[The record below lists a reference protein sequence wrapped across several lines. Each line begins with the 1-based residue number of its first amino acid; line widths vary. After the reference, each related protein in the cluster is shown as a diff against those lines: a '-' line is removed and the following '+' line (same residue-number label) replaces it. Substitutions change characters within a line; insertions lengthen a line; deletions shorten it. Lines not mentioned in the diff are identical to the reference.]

1 MVDFVREWR
10 ERAEL
15 PLGLFIRGFGI
26 SASKLYSWQERYG
39 KDNFHNG
46 FIPRD
51 HWLADWEKAAIIE
64 FRQAHLMDGYRALT
78 YMMLDRD
85 IVAVAPATVYR
96 VLLRAGLLRRWNTAP
111 SRKGKGFE
119 QPLKPHEHW
128 HVDIS
133 YLNLGGTFYYLI
145 SVLDGCS
152 RYVLHFDIRES
163 MKELD
168 VELVLQRAHELYPEA
183 RPRVISDNGPQFIA
197 KEFKAFIRQSG
208 MTHVRTS
215 PYYPQSNGKLERF
228 HRTLKHECI
237 RPQTPASLDDAKRL
251 VARYVEQYNN
261 VRLHAALRYI
271 TPADKMAGRAEEIFA
286 DRDRKL
292 EAARARRKL
301 EREAQPMAA
310 SETLECG
317 ALAAAA

>member
-1 MVDFVREWR
+1 MREWQ
-10 ERAEL
+10 ERTEL
-15 PLGLFIRGFGI
+15 PLGLFIKGFGI
-26 SASKLYSWQERYG
+26 TASKFYSWQDRYG

-46 FIPRD
+46 LIPRD
-51 HWLADWEKAAIIE
+51 HWLADWEKTAIIE
-64 FRQAHLMDGYRALT
+64 FRQAHLVEGYRALT

-96 VLLRAGLLRRWNTAP
+96 VLLQAGLLRRWNTAP
-111 SRKGKGFE
+111 SKKGKGFE

-133 YLNLGGTFYYLI
+133 YLNLSGTFYYLI

-168 VELVLQRAHELYPEA
+168 VELVLQRAHELCPAA
-183 RPRVISDNGPQFIA
+183 RPRIISDNGPQFIA

-215 PYYPQSNGKLERF
+215 PFHPQSNGKLERF

-237 RPQTPASLDDAKRL
+237 RPQTPVSLDDAKRL

-261 VRLHAALRYI
+261 TRLHAALGYI
-271 TPADKMAGRAEEIFA
+271 TPADKLAGRADEIFA
-286 DRDRKL
+286 ARDRKL

-301 EREAQPMAA
+301 EREALRAA
-310 SETLECG
+310 PSQLARHDT
-317 ALAAAA
+317 LAAAA